1 MSLNGWIDLRSD
13 TITQPTEAMRRAM
26 YEAEVG
32 DDVYREDPTVRRLEE
47 LAAAMLGKEAGLLVT
62 SGTQGNLAAMLAQAG
77 RGDEVILGNRSHI
90 HIFEQ
95 GGIAA
100 LGGIHPRPVPNQP
113 DGTLR
118 LEDIRAVIRPENI
131 HFPRSRVVALENTH
145 NLCHGSPL
153 SVAYTQ
159 AVADL
164 ARAHNL
170 RLHVDGARI
179 FNAAI
184 ALGVPA
190 RALAAPADSLMFS
203 LSKGLAAPIG
213 SVLVGDRD
221 FIEEARRARKVL
233 GGGMRQAGVIA
244 AAGIVALTQMV
255 DRLAED
261 HARARRLAEALA
273 NIPGL
278 HVDLDRVRTN
288 IFYVELDAPY
298 DAGAFRQALEAHR
311 VRVLALDSRTI
322 RVVTHYHITDEDVD
336 RAIPAFQAALQ
347 QIQTHG

>member
-32 DDVYREDPTVRRLEE
+32 DDVYREDPTVRRLETYAAE
-47 LAAAMLGKEAGLLVT
+47 LLDKEAALFVT
-62 SGTQGNLAAMLAQAG
+62 SGTQGNLAAMLAHAG
-77 RGDEVILGNRSHI
+77 RGDEVILGDRSHI

-118 LEDIRAVIRPENI
+118 LEDIEAAIRPENI

-153 SVAYTQ
+153 SAAYTR

-164 ARAHNL
+164 AHRHGL
-170 RLHVDGARI
+170 RLHIDGARL

-184 ALGVPA
+184 AQGVPA
-190 RALAAPADSLMFS
+190 RALAAPADSVMIS
-203 LSKGLAAPIG
+203 LSKGLAAPVG
-213 SVLVGDRD
+213 SLLLGSRA

-244 AAGIVALTQMV
+244 AAGLVALTQMI

-273 NIPGL
+273 TMPGL
-278 HVDLDRVRTN
+278 RVDLARVKTN
-288 IFYVELDAPY
+288 IFYVHLEPPREAN
-298 DAGAFRQALEAHR
+298 AFREALKAHG
-311 VRVLALDSRTI
+311 VRVLAIDAHTI
-322 RVVTHYHITDEDVD
+322 RVVTHYHITDEDIT
-336 RAIPAFQAALQ
+336 RAIQAFYDVARGQ
-347 QIQTHG
+347 